1 MHGRFPKHNKYYLA
15 NELFPLLSKEEKR
28 FVYFP
33 TKEERSKKV
42 SKRDLKL
49 SREDEEVL
57 NKYRANKK

>member
-1 MHGRFPKHNKYYLA
+1 MHGRFPTHNKYYLA
-15 NELFPLLSKEEKR
+15 HELFPYLSKEEKR
-28 FVYFP
+28 LVYFP

-57 NKYRANKK
+57 SKYRAK

>member
-1 MHGRFPKHNKYYLA
+1 MNKYWLA
-15 NELFPLLSKEEKR
+15 TELFPLLSKEEKR
-28 FVYFP
+28 LVYFP

-57 NKYRANKK
+57 SKYRAK

>member
-1 MHGRFPKHNKYYLA
+1 MHGRFPTHNKYYLA
-15 NELFPLLSKEEKR
+15 TELFPLLSKEEKR
-28 FVYFP
+28 SVYFP

-57 NKYRANKK
+57 AKYRAK

>member
-1 MHGRFPKHNKYYLA
+1 MHGRFPTHNKYYLA
-15 NELFPLLSKEEKR
+15 HELFPLLSKEEKR
-28 FVYFP
+28 LVYFP

-57 NKYRANKK
+57 SKYRAK

>member
-1 MHGRFPKHNKYYLA
+1 MHGRFPTHNKYYLA

-28 FVYFP
+28 LVYFP

-57 NKYRANKK
+57 NKYRAKK